1 MKESNER
8 GESRSGEKTA
18 KKRRQEHRSCA
29 EENGERRER
38 NRESLKNPAHG
49 QRDGKEKEFWSRT
62 KKRKVKMTQ
71 LEDVSFEDLMEELRT
86 RPQGLRRAAMV
97 AGEAGYTA
105 GQPARAGTATKTP
118 CPNLDEFESY
128 AMWRRSYRFWS
139 AATTLDNKGKAAE
152 IMSVLG
158 NKMKNHPQG
167 LLDMCMNG
175 LSDEQLAEPDAD
187 VVLQFL
193 DNALGSDEHEDLWK
207 CYKTFEECTIRQGEK
222 YADFLA
228 RFQAA
233 WDGLKNKDNAFDMNG
248 KILSMKL
255 RVAARLDP
263 QALMAVRSSV
273 RLDERNVFRETVKM
287 ISELHSGLVYKG
299 PAQVKITSAKGE
311 VEISMDK
318 EGVLYA
324 NGDPLMEQ
332 AIHQQILAAQGRSD
346 SKKKLRDG
354 VKSQGQKEGEATG
367 EERKKYDAERDKERF
382 KDRTCYNCGKKGHI
396 SPICPDRQ
404 PKKREEG
411 AGYITEAQ
419 SLENPWEPMTGAHML
434 LMHAERI
441 ADGQEH

>member
-1 MKESNER
+1 
-8 GESRSGEKTA
+8 
-18 KKRRQEHRSCA
+18 
-29 EENGERRER
+29 
-38 NRESLKNPAHG
+38 
-49 QRDGKEKEFWSRT
+49 
-62 KKRKVKMTQ
+62 MTQ
-71 LEDVSFEDLMEELRT
+71 IEDASLDELMQELRA
-86 RPQGLRRAAMV
+86 RPQGLRRAAMA

-105 GQPARAGTATKTP
+105 SQPRAGTATKTP

-152 IMSVLG
+152 IISVLG

-233 WDGLKNKDNAFDMNG
+233 WDGLKNKDNALDMNG

-255 RVAARLDP
+255 RVAAKLEP

-273 RLDERNVFRETVKM
+273 KFDDKNIFKETIKV
-287 ISELHSGLVYKG
+287 INELHSGLVYRG
-299 PAQVKITSAKGE
+299 PAQVKMTSAKGE

-318 EGVLYA
+318 EGVMYA
-324 NGDPLMEQ
+324 DGNPLM
-332 AIHQQILAAQGRSD
+332 D
-346 SKKKLRDG
+346 S
-354 VKSQGQKEGEATG
+354 T
-367 EERKKYDAERDKERF
+367 F
-382 KDRTCYNCGKKGHI
+382 
-396 SPICPDRQ
+396 
-404 PKKREEG
+404 
-411 AGYITEAQ
+411 
-419 SLENPWEPMTGAHML
+419 
-434 LMHAERI
+434 
-441 ADGQEH
+441 